1 MANNLTGIDLIKHY
15 QKDLSNGPGVYRM
28 LDFNHNTLYVGKAK
42 NLKKRVSNYTKYN
55 GHSLRIQQMIFATS
69 FMLFLTTKN
78 ETEAL
83 LLEQNLIKQLK
94 PKYNVLL
101 RDDKSFPY
109 IFISSEHDFPRIEK
123 HRGQKKRN
131 GKYYGPFASAGAVN
145 RTLNTLQK
153 VFLLR
158 SCTDKEVEAG
168 NRPCLNYHLKRCAG
182 PCGGKISKLDYA
194 KLVVSADEFLRG
206 KSEEVQKKLSEEMIS
221 ASKVMNFELAASY
234 RDRIK
239 AITKIHSIQG
249 INPEKIKEADIFAL
263 YIDSGQACVQVYFIR
278 YNQNWGNR
286 DYYPK
291 VSSDM
296 TESEIMEAFLGQFYL
311 NRIPAKLILVSNEI
325 NSQTLMEKLFTQK
338 LGKSVKIIN
347 PVKGEKKELVFDGL
361 RNAKESLIRKMA
373 ENTTHRKL
381 LLQLAQLLDL
391 KNSPERIEVYD
402 NSHIQGA
409 YAVGAM
415 VVSGPDGLMKSE
427 YRKFNIK
434 MEELENRDDT
444 SMMKYVITRRFGK
457 KNPSQDLKIPDVIV
471 LDGGKGQLSVI
482 QNLLIEIGYGEI
494 PIIAIA
500 KGPKRNS
507 GQERFYHQNNI
518 QLEIPSDHALRYFLQ
533 RLRDEVHRFVIGAHR
548 QKRSKSIMST
558 RLDEISGLGGVRRK
572 NLLMKFGSTKEVSKA
587 SIDELQKVQGISSNL
602 AKQIYNFFNNYD

>member
-1 MANNLTGIDLIKHY
+1 MDNVLTGIELIKHY
-15 QKDLSNGPGVYRM
+15 QKDLSNSPGVYRM
-28 LDFNHNTLYVGKAK
+28 IDSNHKTLYVGKAK
-42 NLKKRVSNYTKYN
+42 NLKKRVSSYTKYS

-69 FMLFLTTKN
+69 SMLFLTTKN

-94 PKYNVLL
+94 PKYNVQL

-109 IFISSEHDFPRIEK
+109 IFISSEHDFPRLEK
-123 HRGQKKRN
+123 HRGQKKRSGN
-131 GKYYGPFASAGAVN
+131 YYGPFASAGAVN

-158 SCTDKEVEAG
+158 SCTDKEVKAG
-168 NRPCLNYHLKRCAG
+168 NRPCLNFHLKRCAG
-182 PCGGKISKLDYA
+182 PCCGKISKSDYS
-194 KLVVSADEFLRG
+194 KLVASADEFLRG
-206 KSEEVQKKLSEEMIS
+206 RSEEVQKKLSEEMIL
-221 ASKVMNFELAASY
+221 ASREMNYELAASY

-239 AITKIHSIQG
+239 AISKIQSIQG
-249 INPEKIKEADIFAL
+249 INPQKVKEADIFAL
-263 YIDSGQACVQVYFIR
+263 NFQSGQACVQVYFIR

-296 TESEIMEAFLGQFYL
+296 TKKEILEAFLGQFYL
-311 NRIPAKLILVSNEI
+311 NRLPAKVILISNTI
-325 NSQTLMEKLFTQK
+325 DNQNLLEKLFSEK
-338 LGKSVKIIN
+338 LGKIVKIIN
-347 PVKGEKKELVFDGL
+347 PQKGEKKELVIDAL
-361 RNAKESLIRKMA
+361 RNAKEGLERKMA
-373 ENTTHRKL
+373 ENSTQKNL
-381 LLQLAQLLDL
+381 LLKMADLLNL

-434 MEELENRDDT
+434 ISELGNRDDT
-444 SMMKYVITRRFGK
+444 SMMQHVFSRRFKK
-457 KNPSQDLKIPDVIV
+457 KNTQDLKIPDVII

-482 QNLLIEIGYGEI
+482 QNYLNDIGYGNI
-494 PIIAIA
+494 PIVAIA
-500 KGPKRNS
+500 KGEKRNS
-507 GQERFYHQNNI
+507 GLEKFYHKKNI
-518 QLEIPSDHALRYFLQ
+518 ELEISNNDPLRYFLQ

-548 QKRSKSIMST
+548 QKRSKSLMST
-558 RLDEISGLGGVRRK
+558 RLDEITGLGGIRRK
-572 NLLMKFGSTKEVSKA
+572 NLLMRFGSTKEVSKA
-587 SIDELQKVQGISSNL
+587 SVNELQKVQGISRNL
-602 AKQIYNFFNNYD
+602 AEQIYNFFNTND

>member
-15 QKDLSNGPGVYRM
+15 QKDLSNSSGVYRM
-28 LDFNHNTLYVGKAK
+28 MDCNHNTLYVGKAK

-55 GHSLRIQQMIFATS
+55 GHPLRIQQMIFATS
-69 FMLFLTTKN
+69 AMLFLTTKN

-94 PKYNVLL
+94 PKYNVQL

-109 IFISSEHDFPRIEK
+109 IFIYSEHDFPRLEK
-123 HRGQKKRN
+123 HRGQKKRSGN
-131 GKYYGPFASAGAVN
+131 YYGPFASAGAVN

-158 SCTDKEVEAG
+158 SCTDKEVKAG
-168 NRPCLNYHLKRCAG
+168 NRPCLNFHLKRCAG
-182 PCGGKISKLDYA
+182 PCCGKISKSDYS
-194 KLVVSADEFLRG
+194 KLVASADEFLRG
-206 KSEEVQKKLSEEMIS
+206 RSEEVQKKLSEEMIF
-221 ASKVMNFELAASY
+221 ASKEMNYELAASY

-239 AITKIHSIQG
+239 AISRIQSIQG
-249 INPEKIKEADIFAL
+249 INPQKVKEADIFAL
-263 YIDSGQACVQVYFIR
+263 NFQSGQACVQVYFIR

-296 TESEIMEAFLGQFYL
+296 TKKEILEAFLGQFYL
-311 NRIPAKLILVSNEI
+311 NRLPAKVILISNTI
-325 NSQTLMEKLFTQK
+325 DNQNLLEKLFSEK
-338 LGKSVKIIN
+338 LGKIVKIIN
-347 PVKGEKKELVFDGL
+347 PQKGEKKELVIDAL
-361 RNAKESLIRKMA
+361 RNAKEGLERKMA
-373 ENTTHRKL
+373 ENSTQKNL
-381 LLQLAQLLDL
+381 LLKMADLLNL

-434 MEELENRDDT
+434 ISELGNRDDT
-444 SMMKYVITRRFGK
+444 SMMQHVFSRRFKK
-457 KNPSQDLKIPDVIV
+457 KNSQDLKIPDVII

-482 QNLLIEIGYGEI
+482 QNYLHDIGYGNI
-494 PIIAIA
+494 PIVAIA
-500 KGPKRNS
+500 KGEKRNS
-507 GQERFYHQNNI
+507 GLEKFYHNKNNE
-518 QLEIPSDHALRYFLQ
+518 LEISNNDPLRYFLQ
-533 RLRDEVHRFVIGAHR
+533 RLRDEVHRYVIGAHR
-548 QKRSKSIMST
+548 QKRSKSLMST
-558 RLDEISGLGGVRRK
+558 RLDEITGLGGIRRK
-572 NLLMKFGSTKEVSKA
+572 NLLMRFGSTKEVSKA
-587 SIDELQKVQGISSNL
+587 SVNELQKVQGISRNL
-602 AKQIYNFFNNYD
+602 AEQIYNFFNTND

>member
-1 MANNLTGIDLIKHY
+1 MDNVLTGIELIKHY
-15 QKDLSNGPGVYRM
+15 QKDLSNSPGVYRM
-28 LDFNHNTLYVGKAK
+28 IDSNHKTLYVGKAK
-42 NLKKRVSNYTKYN
+42 NLKKRVSSYTKYS

-69 FMLFLTTKN
+69 SMLFLTTKN

-94 PKYNVLL
+94 PKYNVQL

-109 IFISSEHDFPRIEK
+109 IFISSEHDFPRLEK
-123 HRGQKKRN
+123 HRGQKKRS

-168 NRPCLNYHLKRCAG
+168 NRPCLNFHLKRCAG
-182 PCGGKISKLDYA
+182 PCCGKISKSDYS
-194 KLVVSADEFLRG
+194 KLVASADEFLRG
-206 KSEEVQKKLSEEMIS
+206 RSEEVQKKLSKEMIL
-221 ASKVMNFELAASY
+221 ASKEMNYELAASY

-239 AITKIHSIQG
+239 AISRIQSIQG
-249 INPEKIKEADIFAL
+249 INPQKVKEADIFAL
-263 YIDSGQACVQVYFIR
+263 NFQSGQACVQVYFIR

-296 TESEIMEAFLGQFYL
+296 TKKEILEAFLGQFYL
-311 NRIPAKLILVSNEI
+311 NRLPAKVILISNTI
-325 NSQTLMEKLFTQK
+325 DNQNLLEKLFSEK
-338 LGKSVKIIN
+338 LGKIVKIIN
-347 PVKGEKKELVFDGL
+347 PQKGEKKELVIDAL
-361 RNAKESLIRKMA
+361 RNAKEGLERKMA
-373 ENTTHRKL
+373 ENSTQKNL
-381 LLQLAQLLDL
+381 LLKMADLLNL

-434 MEELENRDDT
+434 ISELGNRDDT
-444 SMMKYVITRRFGK
+444 SMMQHVFSRRFKK
-457 KNPSQDLKIPDVIV
+457 KNTQDLKIPDVII

-482 QNLLIEIGYGEI
+482 QNYLHDIGYGNI
-494 PIIAIA
+494 PIVAIA
-500 KGPKRNS
+500 KGEKRNS
-507 GQERFYHQNNI
+507 GLEKFYHNKNNE
-518 QLEIPSDHALRYFLQ
+518 LEISNNDPLRYFLQ
-533 RLRDEVHRFVIGAHR
+533 RLRDEVHRYVIGAHR
-548 QKRSKSIMST
+548 QKRSKSLMST
-558 RLDEISGLGGVRRK
+558 RLDEITGLGGIRRK
-572 NLLMKFGSTKEVSKA
+572 NLLMRFGSTKEVSKA
-587 SIDELQKVQGISSNL
+587 SVNELQKVQGISRNL
-602 AKQIYNFFNNYD
+602 AEQIYNFFNTND

>member
-1 MANNLTGIDLIKHY
+1 MDNVLTGIELIKHY
-15 QKDLSNGPGVYRM
+15 QKDLSNSPGVYRM
-28 LDFNHNTLYVGKAK
+28 IDSNHKTLYVGKAK
-42 NLKKRVSNYTKYN
+42 NLKKRVSSYTKYS

-69 FMLFLTTKN
+69 SMLFLTTKN

-94 PKYNVLL
+94 PKYNVQL

-109 IFISSEHDFPRIEK
+109 IFISSEHDFPRLEK
-123 HRGQKKRN
+123 HRGQKKRS

-168 NRPCLNYHLKRCAG
+168 NRPCLNFHLKRCAG
-182 PCGGKISKLDYA
+182 PCCGKISKSDYS
-194 KLVVSADEFLRG
+194 KLVASADQFLRG
-206 KSEEVQKKLSEEMIS
+206 RSEEVQKKLSKEMIL
-221 ASKVMNFELAASY
+221 ASKEMNYELAASY

-239 AITKIHSIQG
+239 AISRIQSIQG
-249 INPEKIKEADIFAL
+249 INPQKVKEADIFAL
-263 YIDSGQACVQVYFIR
+263 NFQSGQACVQVYFIR

-296 TESEIMEAFLGQFYL
+296 TKKEILEAFLGQFYL
-311 NRIPAKLILVSNEI
+311 NRLPAKVILISNTI
-325 NSQTLMEKLFTQK
+325 DNQNLLEKLFSEK
-338 LGKSVKIIN
+338 LGKIVKIIN
-347 PVKGEKKELVFDGL
+347 PQKGEKKELVIDAL
-361 RNAKESLIRKMA
+361 RNAKEGLERKMA
-373 ENTTHRKL
+373 ENSTQKNL
-381 LLQLAQLLDL
+381 LLKMADLLNL

-434 MEELENRDDT
+434 ISELGNRDDT
-444 SMMKYVITRRFGK
+444 SMMQHVFSRRFKK
-457 KNPSQDLKIPDVIV
+457 KNTQDLKIPDVII

-482 QNLLIEIGYGEI
+482 QNYLHDIGYGNI
-494 PIIAIA
+494 PIVAIA
-500 KGPKRNS
+500 KGEKRNS
-507 GQERFYHQNNI
+507 GLEKFYHNKNNE
-518 QLEIPSDHALRYFLQ
+518 LEISNNDPLRYFLQ
-533 RLRDEVHRFVIGAHR
+533 RLRDEVHRYVIGAHR
-548 QKRSKSIMST
+548 QKRSKSLMST
-558 RLDEISGLGGVRRK
+558 RLDEITGLGGIRRK
-572 NLLMKFGSTKEVSKA
+572 NLLMRFGSTKEVSKA
-587 SIDELQKVQGISSNL
+587 SVNELQKVQGISRNL
-602 AKQIYNFFNNYD
+602 AEQIYNFFNTND

>member
-1 MANNLTGIDLIKHY
+1 MDNVLTGIELIKHY
-15 QKDLSNGPGVYRM
+15 QKDLSNSPGVYRM
-28 LDFNHNTLYVGKAK
+28 IDSNHKTLYVGKAK
-42 NLKKRVSNYTKYN
+42 NLKKRVSSYTKYS

-69 FMLFLTTKN
+69 SMLFLTTKN

-94 PKYNVLL
+94 PKYNVQL

-109 IFISSEHDFPRIEK
+109 IFISSEHDFPRLEK
-123 HRGQKKRN
+123 HRGQKKRS

-168 NRPCLNYHLKRCAG
+168 NRPCLNFHLKRCAG
-182 PCGGKISKLDYA
+182 PCCGKISKSDYS
-194 KLVVSADEFLRG
+194 KLVASADQFLRG
-206 KSEEVQKKLSEEMIS
+206 RSEEVQKKLSKEMIL
-221 ASKVMNFELAASY
+221 ASKEMNYELAASY

-239 AITKIHSIQG
+239 AISKIQSIQG
-249 INPEKIKEADIFAL
+249 INPQKVKEADIFAL
-263 YIDSGQACVQVYFIR
+263 NFQSGQACVQVYFIR

-296 TESEIMEAFLGQFYL
+296 TKKEILEAFLGQFYL
-311 NRIPAKLILVSNEI
+311 NRLPAKVILISNTI
-325 NSQTLMEKLFTQK
+325 DNQNLLEKLFSEK
-338 LGKSVKIIN
+338 LGKIVKIIN
-347 PVKGEKKELVFDGL
+347 PQKGEKKELVIDAL
-361 RNAKESLIRKMA
+361 RNAKEGLERKMA
-373 ENTTHRKL
+373 ENSTQKNL
-381 LLQLAQLLDL
+381 LLKMADLLNL

-434 MEELENRDDT
+434 ISELGNRDDT
-444 SMMKYVITRRFGK
+444 SMMQHVFSRRFKK
-457 KNPSQDLKIPDVIV
+457 KNSQDLKIPDVII

-482 QNLLIEIGYGEI
+482 QNYLYDIGYGNI
-494 PIIAIA
+494 PIVAIA
-500 KGPKRNS
+500 KGEKRNS
-507 GQERFYHQNNI
+507 GLEKFYHKKNI
-518 QLEIPSDHALRYFLQ
+518 ELEISNNDPLRYFLQ

-548 QKRSKSIMST
+548 QKRSKSLMST
-558 RLDEISGLGGVRRK
+558 RLDEITGLGGIRRK
-572 NLLMKFGSTKEVSKA
+572 NLLMRFGSTKEVSKA
-587 SIDELQKVQGISSNL
+587 SVNELQKVQGISRNL
-602 AKQIYNFFNNYD
+602 AEQIYNFFNTND

>member
-1 MANNLTGIDLIKHY
+1 MDNVLTGIELIKHY
-15 QKDLSNGPGVYRM
+15 QKDLSNSPGVYRM
-28 LDFNHNTLYVGKAK
+28 IDSNHKTLYVGKAK
-42 NLKKRVSNYTKYN
+42 NLKKRVSSYTKYS

-69 FMLFLTTKN
+69 SMLFLTTKN

-94 PKYNVLL
+94 PKYNVQL

-109 IFISSEHDFPRIEK
+109 IFISSEHDFPRLEK
-123 HRGQKKRN
+123 HRGQKKRSGN
-131 GKYYGPFASAGAVN
+131 YYGPFASAGAVN

-158 SCTDKEVEAG
+158 SCTDKEVKAG
-168 NRPCLNYHLKRCAG
+168 NRPCLNFHLKRCAG
-182 PCGGKISKLDYA
+182 PCCGKISKSDYS
-194 KLVVSADEFLRG
+194 KLVASADEFLRG
-206 KSEEVQKKLSEEMIS
+206 RSEEVQKKLSKEMIL
-221 ASKVMNFELAASY
+221 ASKEMNYELAASY

-239 AITKIHSIQG
+239 AISRIQSIQG
-249 INPEKIKEADIFAL
+249 INPQKVKEADIFAL
-263 YIDSGQACVQVYFIR
+263 NFQSGQACVQVYFIR

-296 TESEIMEAFLGQFYL
+296 TKKEILEAFLGQFYL
-311 NRIPAKLILVSNEI
+311 NRLPAKVILISNTI
-325 NSQTLMEKLFTQK
+325 DNQNLLEKLFSEK
-338 LGKSVKIIN
+338 LGKIVKIIN
-347 PVKGEKKELVFDGL
+347 PQKGEKKELVIDAL
-361 RNAKESLIRKMA
+361 RNAKEGLERKMA
-373 ENTTHRKL
+373 ENSTQKNL
-381 LLQLAQLLDL
+381 LLKMADLLNL

-434 MEELENRDDT
+434 ISELGNRDDT
-444 SMMKYVITRRFGK
+444 SMMQHVFSRRFKK
-457 KNPSQDLKIPDVIV
+457 KNSQDLKIPDVII

-482 QNLLIEIGYGEI
+482 QNYLHDIGYGNI
-494 PIIAIA
+494 PIVAIA
-500 KGPKRNS
+500 KGEKRNS
-507 GQERFYHQNNI
+507 GLEKFYHKKNI
-518 QLEIPSDHALRYFLQ
+518 ELEISNNDPLRYFLQ

-548 QKRSKSIMST
+548 QKRSKSLMST
-558 RLDEISGLGGVRRK
+558 RLDEITGLGGIRRK
-572 NLLMKFGSTKEVSKA
+572 NLLMRFGSTKEVSKA
-587 SIDELQKVQGISSNL
+587 SVNELQKVQGISRNL
-602 AKQIYNFFNNYD
+602 AEQIYNFFNTND

>member
-1 MANNLTGIDLIKHY
+1 MAKNLTGIDLIKHY

-55 GHSLRIQQMIFATS
+55 GHPLRIQQMIFATS

-391 KNSPERIEVYD
+391 KNSFF
-402 NSHIQGA
+402 S
-409 YAVGAM
+409 
-415 VVSGPDGLMKSE
+415 
-427 YRKFNIK
+427 
-434 MEELENRDDT
+434 
-444 SMMKYVITRRFGK
+444 
-457 KNPSQDLKIPDVIV
+457 
-471 LDGGKGQLSVI
+471 
-482 QNLLIEIGYGEI
+482 
-494 PIIAIA
+494 
-500 KGPKRNS
+500 
-507 GQERFYHQNNI
+507 
-518 QLEIPSDHALRYFLQ
+518 
-533 RLRDEVHRFVIGAHR
+533 
-548 QKRSKSIMST
+548 
-558 RLDEISGLGGVRRK
+558 
-572 NLLMKFGSTKEVSKA
+572 
-587 SIDELQKVQGISSNL
+587 SSNSNNT
-602 AKQIYNFFNNYD
+602 KQ